1 MYSDLLLF
9 LANDNTRITWMNENP
24 LSYLVLHF
32 LLFSKRSTGEN
43 GFKKY
48 KKNQYLSC
56 RRNHTTTCRSMIEM

>member
-43 GFKKY
+43 GFKNI
-48 KKNQYLSC
+48 KKINIC
-56 RRNHTTTCRSMIEM
+56 PVVGTTPPHAAL